1 MTTALSVMLTSIK
14 SNGESLVPSTLEI
27 EAYARAQVRRR
38 YLDASRLWRRPA
50 IGTFNLLVLA
60 AFAFLPLVP
69 GSEEFVGVPL
79 WLSLLL
85 AGVNALIL
93 LAATAACIKAG
104 PDSRAYEILTTLE
117 SGTWCSASVILIARS
132 GNSISIYWLMLVAL
146 IALSVTTLHRN
157 RVLSVELILC
167 ILVLGLAFAWQEA
180 WSDMYASIA
189 FGAMLLWFQRSVTET
204 GWQAERERA
213 RAELLS
219 ERVGRVQVEAE
230 RSRMARELHDG
241 VAAEL
246 TSVLWQAQ
254 GLATV
259 DTKQIQELVKRVRVC
274 ISEVRL
280 VSHPKGKPRTAIDLV
295 EETER
300 VSRAMIADATGFTF
314 DSNLCEPDLELTADV
329 CNHTLR
335 IVQECVRNALTHASA
350 EIVSVRMQLA
360 KAPLS
365 GHRISLSVS
374 DDGIGL
380 QHAQV
385 GRGRKNV
392 EERASMLGGK
402 AHWGPNGHKGTNA
415 VVEFPISGSTLDT
428 VTSPTTHC
436 VIEPTV

>member
-1 MTTALSVMLTSIK
+1 MGSALVVTLTSIE
-14 SNGESLVPSTLEI
+14 SNRESLVPSALEI

-50 IGTFNLLVLA
+50 ICAFNLLVLTV
-60 AFAFLPLVP
+60 FAFLPLIP
-69 GSEEFVGVPL
+69 GSEEFVAVPL

-85 AGVNALIL
+85 AGLNALTL

-117 SGTWCSASVILIARS
+117 SGTWCAASVILIARS
-132 GNSISIYWLMLVAL
+132 GSSISIYWLMLVAL
-146 IALSVTTLHRN
+146 IAVSVTTLHRN
-157 RVLSVELILC
+157 RVLGIELAMC
-167 ILVLGLAFAWQEA
+167 ILALVFAFAWQEA
-180 WSDMYASIA
+180 WSDVYASLA
-189 FGAMLLWFQRSVTET
+189 FGAVLLWFQRSSTET

-219 ERVGRVQVEAE
+219 ERVGRAQVEAE

-254 GLATV
+254 GLADV
-259 DTKQIQELVKRVRVC
+259 DEKQIQELVARVRVC

-280 VSHPKGKPRTAIDLV
+280 VSHPKGESRTAKDLAG
-295 EETER
+295 ETER
-300 VSRAMIADATGFTF
+300 VSRAMIADATCFSF
-314 DSNLCEPDLELTADV
+314 DSSLCEPNLELTADV
-329 CNHTLR
+329 CNHTIR

-350 EIVSVRMQLA
+350 GIVSVRMQLA

-365 GHRISLSVS
+365 GHRVSLTVS

-380 QHAQV
+380 QHANV

-392 EERASMLGGK
+392 EERARMLGGK

-415 VVEFPISGSTLDT
+415 VVEFPVSGYT
-428 VTSPTTHC
+428 
-436 VIEPTV
+436 